1 MLTLPARR
9 CPHFDL
15 QSALM
20 SWLDSAGA
28 KTDIEAAEVMDDLQR
43 LDALR
48 AQISL
53 DATAV
58 QVLYEYHACLVECQ
72 NKNFPP
78 EDCEMLSLEWIGAFH
93 GDSQVHSQLAL
104 ERASVL
110 WNVAA
115 MESAAASMANLTDK
129 RALSKAVQQWQLAAS
144 LMRHVSLLVADRSA
158 PGMDMS
164 SNTLLFWEKV
174 LLAQAQMCGY
184 YMAGAGGKPKHL
196 LLAKLAT
203 AAVPLLTEAAEACR
217 ALNGM
222 YDTRSW
228 MLYVRGWSFLMA
240 AKAEHHESFTSNAKS
255 NWGIELA
262 RLEKALT
269 LAQAC
274 QEVIDASI
282 GIHLPL
288 HLVQSLDQ
296 LVTVLTERYQQAQR
310 DNDAIHHEAIPSPL
324 EVREIRGELL
334 AKGTQPLPVG
344 LMKLKIP
351 MFKNLLGDR
360 ARAAG
365 DAFRRDMDDLIV
377 QMSQLIESKT
387 DTARKQLALVNLPH
401 SLTAYKQEQSGG
413 GIPLDLWGRVDAIQQ
428 SRRMSQLK
436 TQLWE
441 LRDVAEQAKSIFK
454 RTSKQLEE
462 DLQMDQLFREQ
473 HSGFEGHDVHVVQNP
488 YRGALQNYE
497 RLLNKSQEGDL
508 VLLRRLEIL
517 DTDPKYKLLQ
527 FQKSQLDR
535 LLPGS
540 SGQPLID
547 TTYLSRL
554 LVELSAQLNDREVLL
569 NLLKTEVK
577 SYNIRAKVADIDQ
590 NSPTAEQEYHQAV
603 ITAQRSFSGIICDIQ
618 LNVENQVELMEK
630 IMQENYK
637 FMEARDASASSV
649 NADSCI
655 VMIEDAIEEIEQL
668 SKHLKEGNDFY
679 KVVIPKLE
687 QVQQQVCDA
696 SVRLTVE
703 RYDYEDSHHNSAS
716 RRQQELDDA
725 RMAAS
730 LAGTTD
736 TVTQPVVP
744 HPQENPNTDIA
755 PDVLPPS
762 AASRPGVVNVSHNE
776 PRVRVD
782 DEKVASL
789 VAMDF
794 DPDKVVAALKKYDN
808 NVEQALNELL
818 SF

>member
-1 MLTLPARR
+1 MLTLPIRTCSR
-9 CPHFDL
+9 FDL
-15 QSALM
+15 QGALT

-28 KTDIEAAEVMDDLQR
+28 KTDIAVTEVMDDLQR

-48 AQISL
+48 AQLSS

-58 QVLYEYHACLVECQ
+58 QVLHEYHACLVECQ
-72 NKNFPP
+72 NKKFPP
-78 EDCEMLSLEWIGAFH
+78 DDCAVRLEWTGAFH
-93 GDSQVHSQLAL
+93 GDSQVHSAL
-104 ERASVL
+104 SSERASVL

-115 MESAAASMANLTDK
+115 VESRSASMASLTDK

-144 LMRHVSLLVADRSA
+144 LMRHVTLLVADRSV

-164 SNTLLFWEKV
+164 PHMLLFWEKV
-174 LLAQAQMCGY
+174 LLAQGQMCGY

-217 ALNGM
+217 ALNGSF
-222 YDTRSW
+222 DTRSY
-228 MLYVRGWSFLMA
+228 MLYVRGWSLLMA
-240 AKAEHHESFTSNAKS
+240 AKAEHHESVTHSAKS
-255 NWGIELA
+255 HWGMELA

-274 QEVIDASI
+274 QELVDASI
-282 GIHLPL
+282 GIPLPL
-288 HLVQSLDQ
+288 HLVKSLDE
-296 LVTVLTERYQQAQR
+296 LMTVLTERYQQAQR
-310 DNDAIHHEAIPSPL
+310 DNDAIHREAIPPPQ

-334 AKGTQPLPVG
+334 AKGTQPLPAG
-344 LMKLKIP
+344 LMTLKTP
-351 MFKNLLGDR
+351 MFTNILGDM
-360 ARAAG
+360 ARAACE
-365 DAFRRDMDDLIV
+365 AFRRDMDALIE

-387 DTARKQLALVNLPH
+387 DTARKQLASVNLPH

-441 LRDVAEQAKSIFK
+441 LRDVAEQARSIYK
-454 RTSKQLEE
+454 RTYSQLEE

-488 YRGALQNYE
+488 YRGSLQNYE
-497 RLLNKSQEGDL
+497 KLLNKSQEGDL

-540 SGQPLID
+540 SGEPLID
-547 TTYLSRL
+547 TSYLSRL

-590 NSPTAEQEYHQAV
+590 NSQTAEQEYHQAV
-603 ITAQRSFSGIICDIQ
+603 IMAQRSFSGIVCDIQ
-618 LNVENQVELMEK
+618 LNVDHQMELMET
-630 IMQENYK
+630 ILQENAQ
-637 FMEARDASASSV
+637 FMATRDAGPSSV

-687 QVQQQVCDA
+687 QVQQQVGDA

-730 LAGTTD
+730 LAGD
-736 TVTQPVVP
+736 PSTVTQRVVP

-755 PDVLPPS
+755 PDVLPSS

-818 SF
+818 SC